1 MTPFGFPE
9 GLSSMDC
16 FSLLPPVGRRTRA
29 QASTVLLVLIIV
41 VFAFFGLNVGHLGT
55 FAPQHFFYLFL
66 ALVVF
71 VLAFLKTNFALTI
84 LIFSMLLSPEI
95 GLGELSDRVV
105 TVRLDDILLVVIFLG
120 WLAKLAVFKE
130 LGLLKRTPLNGPI
143 LLFAFVCVVSTGI
156 MLIGGKGSFLRSL
169 FYFLKYFEYFL
180 VYFLVVNNI
189 NELRQVR
196 FFVLLMILTCL
207 LVSCYALYSYFVM
220 GWRATAPFE
229 GEGGE
234 ANTLSGYLIL
244 MLSLVI
250 SLLLHNGLPRYKVCL
265 MGVLGVGGLAL
276 LFTLSRGGWLGFIFA
291 CGALACYVQRGRPAL
306 IFAIVILI
314 VLAPFVTPRA
324 VRKRLTSTFAHG
336 QTYQVA
342 GREVTIDR
350 SGAARIESWRVGWR
364 KVLKKPLLGHGI
376 PGGTV
381 VDNQYSRVM
390 IEVGLLGLWAF
401 FFLLRR
407 IFRMAWQAMLATAHH
422 PLAISVVTGFLAGF
436 VGLLVH
442 AFSAATF
449 IIIRVMEPFWFIF
462 AMVVALTELVGGPAS
477 AQPQE
482 VEGT

>member
-1 MTPFGFPE
+1 VTPFGFLE
-9 GLSSMDC
+9 GLSSMNR
-16 FSLLPPVGRRTRA
+16 FSLLPPAGRGIRA
-29 QASTVLLVLIIV
+29 QASTVLLVLILI
-41 VFAFFGLNVGHLGT
+41 VFAFFGLNAGRLGT

-84 LIFSMLLSPEI
+84 LVFSMLLSPEV
-95 GLGELSDRVV
+95 GLGSLSDRVV

-130 LGLLKRTPLNGPI
+130 LGLLKRTPMNGPI
-143 LLFAFVCVVSTGI
+143 LLFAFVCVVSTGV
-156 MLIGGKGSFLRSL
+156 MLIGGKGSLLRSL

-189 NELRQVR
+189 NDLRQVR
-196 FFVLLMILTCL
+196 FFVLLMILTCF

-250 SLLLHNGLPRYKVCL
+250 SLLMHNGFPRYKMHL
-265 MGVLGVGGLAL
+265 LGVLGVGGLAL

-291 CGALACYVQRGRPAL
+291 CAALACYVRRGRAL
-306 IFAIVILI
+306 FIFVIAVLV
-314 VLAPFVTPRA
+314 VLAPFVTPRV
-324 VRKRLTSTFAHG
+324 VRKRLTSTFSHG

-342 GREVTIDR
+342 GRELTIDK

-364 KVLKKPLLGHGI
+364 KVLKKPILGHGI

-401 FFLLRR
+401 FFLVRR
-407 IFRMAWQAMLATAHH
+407 IFRMAWQVRIETAHH
-422 PLAISVVTGFLAGF
+422 PLATSVVTGFLAGF
-436 VGLLVH
+436 VGLLSH

-449 IIIRVMEPFWFIF
+449 IIIRIMEPFWFIF
-462 AMVVALTELVGGPAS
+462 AMVVVLPDLVGGPPS